1 MELDKEGNRM
11 KKGYYIHFQG
21 RTSIGV
27 SKKIDMQLK
36 EFRRFY
42 DMEEKEVETVQRN
55 LFQRILGLFPAA
67 SIKRDYEKALESME
81 QPDFI
86 YARRTVADR
95 AYVNFWKE
103 IRKKYPRCKIV
114 IEIYTYPYDK
124 DDFGKWNAWPFYIKE
139 LIYRRKLKN
148 YVDRFVT
155 YSEDDIIFGVPT
167 IKTMNG
173 IDVSSFHPVSGRHR
187 GEGIGLLAIAYMQKH
202 HGYERII
209 KGMATYYRSNPQRKV
224 ILYMVGDGPEKKNY
238 VELTEKYSL
247 TEYIKFYPTLKGEKL
262 DEMYGYADVALASF
276 GMYKLGIN
284 RLSALKTRE
293 YLAKG
298 LPIATGC
305 PIDILNKD
313 EYPYI
318 CEFDNENTEID
329 ILKLVDFVNR
339 IDHYG
344 REKVIKEIRSFAEK
358 TVDMKAAMEP
368 IIQFIG

>member
-1 MELDKEGNRM
+1 M
-11 KKGYYIHFQG
+11 KNGDYIHFQG

-42 DMEEKEVETVQRN
+42 DMEEKEVETVPRN
-55 LFQRILGLFPAA
+55 LFQRILGLFPTA
-67 SIKRDYEKALESME
+67 SIGRDYKKALDSME

-103 IRKKYPRCKIV
+103 IKKKYPGCKII
-114 IEIYTYPYDK
+114 IEIFTYPYDK

-139 LIYRRKLKN
+139 IIYRRKLKK

-155 YSEDDIIFGVPT
+155 YSDDDVIFGVPA

-173 IDVSSFHPVSGRHR
+173 IDVGSFKPVSGRHR
-187 GEGIGLLAIAYMQKH
+187 GEGVGLLAIAYMQKH

-209 KGMATYYRSNPQRKV
+209 KGMETYYHGNPKREV
-224 ILYMVGDGPEKKNY
+224 ILYMVGDGPEKKKY
-238 VELTEKYSL
+238 VELAEKYSL
-247 TEYIKFYPTLKGEKL
+247 TDYIRFYPTLKGEKL
-262 DEMYGYADVALASF
+262 DEMYEYADVALASF

-305 PIDILNKD
+305 PIDILDKN
-313 EYPYI
+313 EYPYV
-318 CEFDNENTEID
+318 CEFENGSMEVD
-329 ILKLVDFVNR
+329 IQKLIDFVDK
-339 IDHYG
+339 IDQHG
-344 REKVIKEIRSFAEK
+344 REKVLKEIRSFAER
-358 TVDMKAAMEP
+358 TVDMKAAMAP
-368 IIQFIG
+368 IIRFIEITEGREW